1 MPEYISGDLRTK
13 SKEAAEEAFQIL
25 NLICY
30 TFHPE
35 LEAVE
40 PIFKGTRYH
49 IYLRKRREKN
59 GVWRAEEA
67 HFNGRNH
74 KCFPPLTE
82 KIGTRL
88 EEYLTECYNNTTK
101 Q

>member
-1 MPEYISGDLRTK
+1 MPDYISGDLRTK

-49 IYLRKRREKN
+49 IYLGKRREKN
-59 GVWRAEEA
+59 GGEKGRRRRGQGRPGREGAGRGRGQGRGQGGEEA
-67 HFNGRNH
+67 
-74 KCFPPLTE
+74 
-82 KIGTRL
+82 
-88 EEYLTECYNNTTK
+88 
-101 Q
+101 